1 MSREATGSHGQ
12 ILGSLSYFS
21 QINRSTFWGNLQHG
35 EGFDYYRVLRELASR
50 ADGAINSIYDDL
62 QRRKEALIA
71 IPESDRKKLAKQ
83 VRSFYDVSSMGGGFG
98 NRCSDCE
105 SLLEASGGSSF
116 SFFTQNELQ
125 EAAKKIKG
133 SWAYSSTEAET
144 LVERAAKWGIDW
156 AADGDDRKKSFL
168 KEIEDG
174 KGQRFLSEALEAY
187 KKLGN
192 ASDLSGRSGY
202 RIGSDSYMHTLERDV
217 FGCTVPTSYS
227 ADWGNPQYV
236 KLLREALQEIASQIQ
251 HNLEEALRS
260 NWYMRDENAEHMRE
274 AIRNLER
281 CGVSTFSLSGIADKL
296 AWYVGGDG
304 YKIRQLQQKLN
315 ELGVTDHLTED
326 GVYGKK
332 THNAWLDFLD
342 KLEHGTVP
350 TLAWINLTQEK
361 LSGVRLGGTTSAE
374 RQGLY
379 NAFIYNDK
387 YRYIHFDPPHDGL
400 HLKVNGKRIP
410 INFPHI
416 NIEEQLKGH
425 DPLYDWLQQNYH
437 HYPISDE
444 AYAVLSRMD
453 NVKKVVRIGGK
464 ILLVCG
470 IALDALELGKAIEE
484 DLHDADGKLGR
495 TTLSTAASI
504 GGQWGGAAL
513 GAKLGAMIGALGTI
527 YAPVTVPILS
537 LAGGIAGSF
546 AGDALAKW
554 VVDIT
559 YVGE

>member
-1 MSREATGSHGQ
+1 MKA
-12 ILGSLSYFS
+12 
-21 QINRSTFWGNLQHG
+21 
-35 EGFDYYRVLRELASR
+35 
-50 ADGAINSIYDDL
+50 
-62 QRRKEALIA
+62 
-71 IPESDRKKLAKQ
+71 
-83 VRSFYDVSSMGGGFG
+83 FYDVSSMGGGFAG
-98 NRCSDCE
+98 RSGDCM
-105 SLLEASGGSSF
+105 SLLEDSGGSSF
-116 SFFTQNELQ
+116 SFFTQHEVS
-125 EAAKKIKG
+125 EGAKKIKD
-133 SWAYSSTEAET
+133 SWQYSSAEAET

-156 AADGDDRKKSFL
+156 AADGDEKKKNFL

-174 KGQRFLSEALEAY
+174 KGQRFLAEALQAY
-187 KKLGN
+187 QKLGN
-192 ASDLSGRSGY
+192 GSDLNGRNGY
-202 RIGSDSYMHTLERDV
+202 RIGSDSYMQALERDV
-217 FGCTVPTSYS
+217 LGCNVPTSYS
-227 ADWGNPQYV
+227 ADWGNPQYA
-236 KLLREALQEIASQIQ
+236 KLLREALAEISLQIE
-251 HNLEEALRS
+251 HHLEETLRG
-260 NWYMRDENAEHMRE
+260 NCYMRDENAERMRE
-274 AIRNLER
+274 AIRNLEK
-281 CGVSTFSLSGIADKL
+281 CGISTFSYSGIADKL
-296 AWYVGGDG
+296 CWYVGGDE

-332 THNAWLDFLD
+332 THNVWLDFLD

-387 YRYIHFDPPHDGL
+387 YRYIHFDPPHNGL

-410 INFPHI
+410 IDFYHI
-416 NIEEQLKGH
+416 NLEEKLVGH
-425 DPLYDWLQQNYH
+425 DALYDRLFEKYNH
-437 HYPISDE
+437 FPISDK
-444 AYAVLSRMD
+444 AYDILSHMD
-453 NVKKVVRIGGK
+453 KPQKVVRIGGK

-470 IALDALELGKAIEE
+470 IALDALELGKAIVE
-484 DLHDADGKLGR
+484 DLHDADKKLGR
-495 TTLSTAASI
+495 RTMSTAASI

-513 GAKLGAMIGALGTI
+513 GAKLGAALGASTTI

-546 AGDALAKW
+546 AGDTLAKW

>member
-251 HNLEEALRS
+251 RNLEEALRS

-304 YKIRQLQQKLN
+304 
-315 ELGVTDHLTED
+315 
-326 GVYGKK
+326 
-332 THNAWLDFLD
+332 
-342 KLEHGTVP
+342 
-350 TLAWINLTQEK
+350 
-361 LSGVRLGGTTSAE
+361 
-374 RQGLY
+374 
-379 NAFIYNDK
+379 
-387 YRYIHFDPPHDGL
+387 
-400 HLKVNGKRIP
+400 
-410 INFPHI
+410 
-416 NIEEQLKGH
+416 
-425 DPLYDWLQQNYH
+425 
-437 HYPISDE
+437 
-444 AYAVLSRMD
+444 
-453 NVKKVVRIGGK
+453 
-464 ILLVCG
+464 
-470 IALDALELGKAIEE
+470 
-484 DLHDADGKLGR
+484 
-495 TTLSTAASI
+495 
-504 GGQWGGAAL
+504 
-513 GAKLGAMIGALGTI
+513 
-527 YAPVTVPILS
+527 
-537 LAGGIAGSF
+537 
-546 AGDALAKW
+546 
-554 VVDIT
+554 
-559 YVGE
+559 